1 LGQSKKDE
9 LVKSC
14 SMTLCGTGN

>member
-1 LGQSKKDE
+1 VAFNYDGV
-9 LVKSC
+9 VKSC